1 MPCNADY
8 MNPTQMEKEMSV
20 VSCLI
25 DELNGVEPKP
35 TWWNGYHPD
44 VYCKRLDKQFCD
56 NLVSR
61 LCSYLKSVGDITVY
75 SLEMQIWWRDH
86 QKADQKRLE
95 EEYLNAKIED
105 DRRQLLERLTPYEK
119 ELLGIN

>member
-20 VSCLI
+20 VACLL
-25 DELNGVEPKP
+25 DEIKGVQPMP
-35 TWWNGYHPD
+35 TWWDGYHPS
-44 VYCKRLDKQFCD
+44 VYCKHLDKQSCD
-56 NLVSR
+56 DLVSR
-61 LCSYLKSVGDITVY
+61 LCSYLTSVGDITVY

-105 DRRQLLERLTPYEK
+105 DRKQLLERLTPYEK
-119 ELLGIN
+119 KLLGIN